1 MAGWLVS
8 EREVKFYKFSRI
20 EAIFFFFLDL
30 DLDLKVKKEKMWF
43 EDDDRGNL
51 L

>member
-20 EAIFFFFLDL
+20 EAIFFFFRFRFRFEG
-30 DLDLKVKKEKMWF
+30 KEG
-43 EDDDRGNL
+43 ENVIQRR
-51 L
+51 

>member
-20 EAIFFFFLDL
+20 EAIFFFLDL

-43 EDDDRGNL
+43 KDDDRGNL